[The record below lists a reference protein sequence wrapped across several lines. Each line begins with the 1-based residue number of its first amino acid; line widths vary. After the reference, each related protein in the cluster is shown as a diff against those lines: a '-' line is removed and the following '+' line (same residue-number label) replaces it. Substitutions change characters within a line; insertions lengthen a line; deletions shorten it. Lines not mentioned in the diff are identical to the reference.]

1 MVCGLA
7 ACGGGGSSASG
18 STSGGSAGGSTSGGT
33 TSGGTTTGTSG
44 GGTLGGLA
52 GGGTTGGGS
61 TTGGTTTGG
70 TTSGGTTSG
79 GSATGDAGSDA
90 RLALINPVNGFQNPV
105 PAITYTRV
113 FDGTTQVRIASGT
126 TAQSATILANG
137 RSRRYVVISPVAG
150 QANAPMLLLLHPS
163 GTSPE
168 TTAELTR
175 ISEFVQ
181 TQGFLAVLPEAQSG
195 GWQDDPAAA
204 SNEDVPFL
212 RQLIEAFTANGLA
225 DRTRVYAAG
234 FSNGGFMVER
244 LSCELADR
252 IAAFGID
259 AATLRSSQVN
269 SCFPVQQRAK
279 VYFLGTS
286 DLIVPYSGVF
296 GGLSGGVRSA
306 ADTMSFWKNQQQ
318 CGFPAVTDLPD
329 RIADGTTVTLS
340 DYGVCTAGTRLKL
353 YTINGGGH
361 AWPGGESTLF
371 GATTQD
377 ISASGLI
384 WRFVAGYRR

>member
-18 STSGGSAGGSTSGGT
+18 GTSGGSTGGSTSGGT

-61 TTGGTTTGG
+61 TTGGTTTGS

-150 QANAPMLLLLHPS
+150 QANAPMLLLLTFAPLRS
-163 GTSPE
+163 GAYEAAVAIDGVPVTGGRVATPPGGLPAAGEGSGVADAPLANL
-168 TTAELTR
+168 TA
-175 ISEFVQ
+175 
-181 TQGFLAVLPEAQSG
+181 A
-195 GWQDDPAAA
+195 WQDGTAPLPFAPSNASIFVAALPRGMADASMASRLGILLGTWPLFITAVGSMPCGATRAPCSHATTSARRRSPA
-204 SNEDVPFL
+204 SIRSV
-212 RQLIEAFTANGLA
+212 
-225 DRTRVYAAG
+225 
-234 FSNGGFMVER
+234 
-244 LSCELADR
+244 
-252 IAAFGID
+252 
-259 AATLRSSQVN
+259 RSSITIRILPSN
-269 SCFPVQQRAK
+269 PCPLSRL
-279 VYFLGTS
+279 FLLG
-286 DLIVPYSGVF
+286 
-296 GGLSGGVRSA
+296 
-306 ADTMSFWKNQQQ
+306 
-318 CGFPAVTDLPD
+318 
-329 RIADGTTVTLS
+329 
-340 DYGVCTAGTRLKL
+340 
-353 YTINGGGH
+353 
-361 AWPGGESTLF
+361 
-371 GATTQD
+371 
-377 ISASGLI
+377 
-384 WRFVAGYRR
+384 